1 MNIFKEASK
10 LGVYV
15 VLTGIYF
22 SYLCY
27 FVSPMASNILKPG
40 LFSIVYITSPT
51 QEVAKKIARGLIE
64 NNLAACV
71 NIIPSITSIYKWE
84 GKIEEDSELLLMVK
98 TRTQRVEEVTAFVKA
113 NHPYSVPEVISTP
126 IEAGHDLYLKFLHD
140 SVPEKN

>member
-15 VLTGIYF
+15 VLTGISF
-22 SYLCY
+22 SYLLY

-126 IEAGHDLYLKFLHD
+126 IEAGHDLYLKFIND
-140 SVPEKN
+140 GVPEKN

>member
-15 VLTGIYF
+15 VLTGISF
-22 SYLCY
+22 SYLWY

-126 IEAGHDLYLKFLHD
+126 IEAGHDLYLKFLSD